1 MGLERFVDAQ
11 DDVYGDVLA
20 ELRRG
25 EKTSHWM
32 WFVFPQIAGLG
43 FSGMARRYA
52 IASLDEAREYLAH
65 PVLGARLRE
74 CVGILNGLEGRTIS
88 QVMGYPDDLK
98 LRSCLTLFSRASEDH
113 QVFLDCLAKYYEGE
127 LDEETLRRL

>member
-1 MGLERFVDAQ
+1 MEAQ
-11 DDVYGDVLA
+11 DEVYDDVLA

-25 EKTSHWM
+25 EKRSHWM

-52 IASLDEAREYLAH
+52 LASLEEARAYLAH
-65 PVLGARLRE
+65 PVLGSRLRD
-74 CVGILNGLEGRTIS
+74 CVGILNGLQGRTIS

-98 LRSCLTLFSRASEDH
+98 LRSCLTLFARASEDN
-113 QVFLDCLAKYYEGE
+113 QAFLDCLAKYYEG
-127 LDEETLRRL
+127 DMDPETLKRL